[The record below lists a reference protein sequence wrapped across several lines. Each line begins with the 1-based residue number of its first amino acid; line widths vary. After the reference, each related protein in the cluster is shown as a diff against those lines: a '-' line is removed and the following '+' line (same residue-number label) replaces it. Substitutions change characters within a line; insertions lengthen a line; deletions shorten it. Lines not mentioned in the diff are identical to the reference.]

1 MYFTGGEAVCLR
13 DISTP
18 FPTGI
23 VCLDGDMLALGPLD
37 QALFPRGPMM
47 GRPSLITSSM
57 PNPNSRRAVNV
68 GVMSIGPSSQVFHK
82 IMAELHSF
90 DNRTDRPDNQDQGWV
105 DMFFRK
111 WGDFGG
117 VYEETGF
124 CVNSSDYR
132 AAGLYSS
139 KGPRWCFHLPEY
151 NTYVGSVFLSAVL
164 ARTSPKLLHWSGWAK
179 PWCVEEAHR
188 SVFDKMWW
196 TAAEDIL
203 RGTLDGNY
211 NGSLYASCSNFRSD
225 LKRRL
230 RKRDAMVKERISFNR
245 LWAAAARQPRWTGS
259 KQPEHLTKSK
269 SRRRR
274 RRDNVRRGR

>member
-1 MYFTGGEAVCLR
+1 
-13 DISTP
+13 
-18 FPTGI
+18 
-23 VCLDGDMLALGPLD
+23 
-37 QALFPRGPMM
+37 M
-47 GRPSLITSSM
+47 GRPSLITSSI
-57 PNPNSRRAVNV
+57 PNPNSRRALNI

-90 DNRTDRPDNQDQGWV
+90 DNRTDRPDNQDQSWV

-151 NTYVGSVFLSAVL
+151 NAYVGSIFLSKLL
-164 ARTSPKLLHWSGWAK
+164 ARTSPKLLHWSGWPK
-179 PWCVEEAHR
+179 PWCIKEAHR

-196 TAAEDIL
+196 AAARDTL
-203 RGTLDGNY
+203 RGTLGGNY
-211 NGSLYASCSNFRSD
+211 NGPLHASCSDFRSD
-225 LKRRL
+225 LKRKPK
-230 RKRDAMVKERISFNR
+230 KRDKMVKERISLNR
-245 LWAAAARQPRWTGS
+245 LWAAARQPPR
-259 KQPEHLTKSK
+259 K
-269 SRRRR
+269 
-274 RRDNVRRGR
+274 